1 MTVSDNKTTI
11 VAEPGTQN
19 VVTTRV
25 IKASRDRVYQ
35 AYVDPD
41 LFAQWMGPREL
52 KMDLIEMNP
61 TPGGRYR
68 YVHSDAEGNAYA
80 FRGVFHDLRENESI
94 VQTFEFEGMPG
105 HVCLESLK
113 LEDVEGGTLIT
124 GTSVFQSVEDRDGM
138 VQSGMEV
145 GVNEGYEKLEELLSG
160 K

>member
-1 MTVSDNKTTI
+1 MTDNKKATI

-19 VVTTRV
+19 VVITRV
-25 IKASRDRVYQ
+25 INAPRERVYQ
-35 AYVDPD
+35 AYVDPE
-41 LFAQWMGPREL
+41 LFSQWVGPREL
-52 KMDLIEMNP
+52 TMNVIEMNP

-68 YVHSDAEGNAYA
+68 YIHADAEGNEYG
-80 FRGVFHDLRENESI
+80 FKGVFHDLKENESI

-113 LEDVEGGTLIT
+113 LEDVDGGTLIT

-138 VQSGMEV
+138 IQSGMEV
-145 GVNEGYEKLEELLSG
+145 GVNDGYEKLEELLSG

>member
-1 MTVSDNKTTI
+1 MTVSDNKATI

-25 IKASRDRVYQ
+25 IIAPRDRVYQ
-35 AYVDPD
+35 AYVDPE
-41 LFAQWMGPREL
+41 LFRQWVGPRYL
-52 KMDLIEMNP
+52 KMSLVEMNA

-68 YVHSDAEGNAYA
+68 YIHSDPEGNEYA
-80 FRGVFHDLRENESI
+80 FKGVYHDLTENESI

-113 LEDVEGGTLIT
+113 LEDADDGTLIT
-124 GTSVFQSVEDRDGM
+124 TLSVFQSVEDRDGM
-138 VQSGMEV
+138 VQSGMDV
-145 GVNEGYEKLEELLSG
+145 GVNEGYEQLEELLSS